1 MRKTSAKK
9 ENGTSSIFSETSRRG
24 VIFWKRASSLLL
36 LMRPTTV
43 GVGDAGDAPVD
54 VDVDAVVVVVVVLVV
69 VASWNVRSEKQL

>member
-1 MRKTSAKK
+1 M
-9 ENGTSSIFSETSRRG
+9 
-24 VIFWKRASSLLL
+24 LL

-54 VDVDAVVVVVVVLVV
+54 VDAVVVAAVVVVLVV